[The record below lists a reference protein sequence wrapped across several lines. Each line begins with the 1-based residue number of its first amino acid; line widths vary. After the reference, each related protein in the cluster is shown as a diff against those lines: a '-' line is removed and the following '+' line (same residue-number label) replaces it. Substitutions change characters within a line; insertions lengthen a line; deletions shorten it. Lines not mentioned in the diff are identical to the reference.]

1 MSEWLG
7 VRDGAMNHDLEQAL
21 TVLGQHIAYP
31 ATPDI
36 ASRVRSALEID
47 SAENPASIPTAQRD
61 LPPTFAMPRPS
72 RLAFIAVCLVV
83 AIVASLALFPDIRT
97 AIADRLGLRGVQ
109 ISWLNEPPPSPA
121 PVGAA
126 LKLGRPVTL
135 AEAQAAVDFPVL
147 APTAAGLSAPHE
159 IYVSGAGADAMVSFV
174 YAATPDLPAASET
187 GAGALLTQ
195 FAGRTER
202 SLIEK
207 GLHGPSESGD
217 PETLLEPV
225 TVRGEPGFWISGAPH
240 AVYFICSGA
249 GECRQEPYRLAGD
262 VLLWEYEGVTIRLE
276 SGLSRDAAL
285 AIAESVRPMEQPGAG
300 TSAALTRYG
309 E

>member
-7 VRDGAMNHDLEQAL
+7 VRGGATDHELEHAL
-21 TVLGQHIAYP
+21 TVLGRHIAYP

-47 SAENPASIPTAQRD
+47 ATDHHAPISGAHRGL
-61 LPPTFAMPRPS
+61 LPPFLIPRSS
-72 RLAFIAVCLVV
+72 RLAFVAVCLLVV
-83 AIVASLALFPDIRT
+83 IVASLALFPDIRT

-109 ISWLNEPPPSPA
+109 ISWLNEAPSPPPT
-121 PVGAA
+121 PVGAE

-147 APTAAGLSAPHE
+147 APTAAGFAAPQE
-159 IYVSGAGADAMVSFV
+159 IYVAGAGADAMVSFV
-174 YAATPDLPAASET
+174 YPATPDLPAASET

-195 FAGRTER
+195 FAGRSER

-225 TVRGEPGFWISGAPH
+225 NVRGEPGFWISGAPH
-240 AVYFICSGA
+240 AVFFVCSGA

-276 SGLSRDAAL
+276 SGLPREAAL
-285 AIAESVRPMEQPGAG
+285 AIAESVRPIKESAAG
-300 TSAALTRYG
+300 TSAAHPR
-309 E
+309 